1 MTSGSNLGYGRI
13 TAGASVRVWG
23 GGLPSVSSSQGS
35 AGLGGGAGYC
45 FDAASMLWAWHL
57 RFMLPLALTGQQ
69 KCQCQ
74 ISYKVKLRTYSTSFR
89 TQSVPRRPEPTVQ
102 KRGGQMQLYPE
113 NPRPD
118 RLLRVLLTWDA
129 SRAARVGVHTYLPG
143 HTSPLRCPWESW
155 AQQKPR
161 LTGDLEGCVA
171 PSHGSSADSGH
182 ERNEQQF
189 LMNSL
194 QFHGLEPRTH
204 YQCFKSKCAS
214 TLSQPLAVYGKNCPG
229 GEHQEGSALQVLA
242 WCVHTHHH
250 RQAQGGGRR
259 AHRASSFTERNPT
272 SHCRPPALHPRN
284 QEQSLQAPLGWAWPH
299 PNAAPPPSSGRGH
312 SRSQEAI

>member
-1 MTSGSNLGYGRI
+1 
-13 TAGASVRVWG
+13 
-23 GGLPSVSSSQGS
+23 
-35 AGLGGGAGYC
+35 
-45 FDAASMLWAWHL
+45 
-57 RFMLPLALTGQQ
+57 
-69 KCQCQ
+69 
-74 ISYKVKLRTYSTSFR
+74 
-89 TQSVPRRPEPTVQ
+89 
-102 KRGGQMQLYPE
+102 MQLYPE

-194 QFHGLEPRTH
+194 QFHGLEPITH

-229 GEHQEGSALQVLA
+229 GSIRKAVLSRSWRGVCTLTTTDRPREGAAGLTGSALSQKE
-242 WCVHTHHH
+242 T
-250 RQAQGGGRR
+250 
-259 AHRASSFTERNPT
+259 
-272 SHCRPPALHPRN
+272 PPATAGLLHYIPGIKSSRCRH
-284 QEQSLQAPLGWAWPH
+284 PWDGPGPH
-299 PNAAPPPSSGRGH
+299 PNAPPLHPVA
-312 SRSQEAI
+312 EAIPDPRRPSEWS